1 MDHKPQNTTPS
12 CIGIIMD
19 GNRRFAKERGLPA
32 MEGHRRGYAKAKEA
46 ASWCRDAGIKY
57 LVLYAFS
64 TENWSRSKEEISYL
78 TGIFRKLLWSET
90 NELRKENGA
99 VRFLGDI
106 GSFGADFERQARL
119 LEESNPKK
127 PGLTVALAL
136 SYGGRPE
143 IIRAANNLLA
153 KKAGGAVTEK
163 EFSAEL
169 WTAGIPD
176 PELVI
181 RTGGEKRLSNFLTW
195 QSVYSELFFTDT
207 YWPEFTEEEFLGILK
222 KYGMRERRMGK

>member
-32 MEGHRRGYAKAKEA
+32 MTGHLQGYEKAKEVA
-46 ASWCRDAGIKY
+46 GWCRDAGIKY
-57 LVLYAFS
+57 LILYAFS
-64 TENWSRSKEEISYL
+64 SENWNRSAEEVSYL
-78 TGIFRKLLWSET
+78 TEIFRKLLWSEADK
-90 NELRKENGA
+90 LRKEKGA
-99 VRFLGDI
+99 IRFLGDI

-119 LEESNPKK
+119 LEESNPKE

-136 SYGGRPE
+136 SYGGRPD
-143 IIRAANNLLA
+143 IIRAVNNLLA

-181 RTGGEKRLSNFLTW
+181 RTGGEKRLSNFLAW

-207 YWPEFTEEEFLGILK
+207 YWPEFTEKEFSEILEQHGK
-222 KYGMRERRMGK
+222 RERRMGK